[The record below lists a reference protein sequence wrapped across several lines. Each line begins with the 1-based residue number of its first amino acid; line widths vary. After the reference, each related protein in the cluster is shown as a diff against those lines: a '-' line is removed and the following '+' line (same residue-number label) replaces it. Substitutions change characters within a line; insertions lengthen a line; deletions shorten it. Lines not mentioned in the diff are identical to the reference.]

1 MKRISEDRI
10 EGYEA
15 RAARMYHQLKSVAH
29 TQAAAEELGRID
41 NVLAECLRY
50 ESPIREELF
59 LYAVMADRGLIRA
72 RSARREKFARTA

>member
-1 MKRISEDRI
+1 MKRAADERI

-15 RAARMYHQLKSVAH
+15 RAERMYHQLKSVAH
-29 TQAAAEELGRID
+29 TQAAAEELGRLD

-59 LYAVMADRGLIRA
+59 VYAVMADRDLIRG
-72 RSARREKFARTA
+72 REARREWLARAA